1 MDRTDIINY
10 LIEQNQYV
18 NYLEIGLDNP
28 NKNYTKIKIENKES
42 VDPYISSD
50 HSNGFDMPINSI
62 TQKLIEENLTYRM
75 TSDDFFKQNKKEY
88 DIIFIDGLHTKE
100 QVAKDIINS
109 LKILKPNGKI
119 VVHDCLPTQELHQ
132 KVPRQTAYWN
142 GDVWR
147 TIPELKNLNITFHTV
162 DCDEGCCVIDYID
175 NAFNLEYV
183 ENWCYNWADYVNN
196 KKELLNTIT
205 PTEFK
210 LIYSNK

>member
-1 MDRTDIINY
+1 M
-10 LIEQNQYV
+10 
-18 NYLEIGLDNP
+18 
-28 NKNYTKIKIENKES
+28 
-42 VDPYISSD
+42 
-50 HSNGFDMPINSI
+50 
-62 TQKLIEENLTYRM
+62 
-75 TSDDFFKQNKKEY
+75 
-88 DIIFIDGLHTKE
+88 
-100 QVAKDIINS
+100 
-109 LKILKPNGKI
+109 
-119 VVHDCLPTQELHQ
+119 PTQELYQ

-175 NAFNLEYV
+175 NASNLEYV